1 MAVRRGVLE
10 KKYIFEYDVGQ
21 FSFGTIQ
28 VLKDKDTQQLKNC
41 KTVPK
46 SLLKSTNNVLQRLTA
61 LVELQHPHICSIT
74 DVLEDSNSFYI
85 ISEHWQGGDVQD
97 WMDRLD
103 EGTWLQEQTC
113 ATYVRQA
120 VLALTHSHLAKIYH
134 RDLRPS
140 NLMLTSKMPDA
151 TIKIGG
157 FGLAAILDPDNSIV
171 QRSPTPYT
179 VPEVLRSSEPVRT
192 GAADMWSVGAIA
204 NALLVGQAPNE
215 DDAGPFSGWMARRM
229 RGVGSAD
236 ESWSERS
243 SVSRDFVRRLLRSAP
258 DRPTAAKALHHP
270 WLRGLT
276 PIGGAN
282 WLADNDIARERR
294 HKTLCYTLATIL
306 LPVIVP
312 YRDFEQLRMGFQ
324 QRDTDRDGLVPR
336 NVSHRLL
343 LDRCNFSEAVVPAL
357 DIVDVTQS
365 DVVDLCSV
373 ACADL
378 IVREFFAAGP
388 TGAPL
393 MPPFGATDLV
403 PRMLKRFFEVFGDR
417 NASGGGPPTVST
429 ATIRSK
435 LRTATARDVELHA
448 QVRYDD
454 LLSCLPEDRGID
466 LQMLT
471 TQLSANAAQGTP
483 LGSTGGD
490 LSPIATKDPWASALS
505 VVGLDVIGI
514 FQTCAAGESK
524 REDSPHS
531 IRIF

>member
-417 NASGGGPPTVST
+417 NASGEKPPTVST

-448 QVRYDD
+448 HVRYDD
-454 LLSCLPEDRGID
+454 LLACLPEDRAID

-483 LGSTGGD
+483 LGSTGD
-490 LSPIATKDPWASALS
+490 LSPITTKEPWASALG
-505 VVGLDVIGI
+505 VGGLDVIGI
-514 FQTCAAGESK
+514 FQSCAAGGSK